1 MADGKTGIERNEM
14 IVRRIAGA
22 YRRSRARIALR
33 EQRRLVSED
42 DDMYESDRCLVD
54 TIDGVL
60 QECSEDA
67 RKVIEKVFF
76 PLEADDLPEKWQ
88 TQEEREKARQSA
100 IEEFM
105 RCLNM

>member
-1 MADGKTGIERNEM
+1 MADGKTGIEKSEM

-33 EQRRLVSED
+33 EQRRLVAED
-42 DDMYESDRCLVD
+42 DDMYESDRRLVD

-60 QECSEDA
+60 QECGEDA
-67 RKVIEKVFF
+67 RKVIEKGFF
-76 PLEADDLPEKWQ
+76 SSDGDDLPEKRQ